1 MKDEKIAQVI
11 AEVDTRR
18 LQETVNY
25 LAKSPLPMRKYNF
38 TLPDHDKSTMQ
49 EADDYLAAQLESYGY
64 RVRREGMR
72 IQAFRCDTNK
82 PKAHQYSTPDPA
94 DPWYEG
100 VNLLA
105 DREGT
110 KRPGEVI
117 VLLAHK
123 DSQSWVHS
131 PGAYDNAVG
140 TAAVLEIAR
149 IIARLEPQRTIRF
162 LFCNE
167 EHTPWTSVLAANN
180 MRQRGDNLVAIFNL
194 DSLGGK
200 SQADIDAGVKTNA
213 TLYTVDE
220 GKSLADLMVQVN
232 EWYELGLR
240 QTVIKRERPGDDD
253 GSFVNAG
260 FGKAIV
266 SVGSYPYA
274 DAEYHLEGDVP
285 ERVDFENVKLA
296 TQASLAAVL
305 HCDFAE

>member
-1 MKDEKIAQVI
+1 MKDPKIASVI
-11 AEVDTRR
+11 GEVDQQR
-18 LQETVNY
+18 LKDTVFY
-25 LAKSPLPMRKYNF
+25 LAKSPLPMRKYNL
-38 TLPDHDKSTMQ
+38 TLPDHTQSTMQ
-49 EADDYLAAQLESYGY
+49 EADAYIAGRLEECGY
-64 RVRREGMR
+64 KVRREGMR
-72 IQAFRCDTNK
+72 VQAFRCDTNK

-94 DPWYEG
+94 DPWYDA

-105 DREGT
+105 DREGS

-117 VLLAHK
+117 LLLAHK

-180 MRQRGDNLVAIFNL
+180 MRQRGDNLVAIFNI
-194 DSLGGK
+194 DSVGGK

-213 TLYTVDE
+213 TLYTDDE
-220 GKSLADLMVQVN
+220 GKPLADLMTQVN
-232 EWYELGLR
+232 EWYALGLR
-240 QTVIKRERPGDDD
+240 QTVVKRDRVGDDD
-253 GSFVNAG
+253 GSFINAG
-260 FGKAIV
+260 FKNAVV
-266 SVGSYPYA
+266 SLGSFPYA
-274 DAEYHLEGDVP
+274 NPDYHLESDVP
-285 ERVDFENVKLA
+285 ERVDYENVKLA

-305 HCDFAE
+305 HVDLS